1 MTPKA
6 RIWRTLED
14 LWYGDLPYW
23 VGLVVAAGI
32 VVVVIMRAEAI
43 QAWLAG

>member
-14 LWYGDLPYW
+14 INWID
-23 VGLVVAAGI
+23 VAAAVSI
-32 VVVVIMRAEAI
+32 AAVASAVVY
-43 QAWLAG
+43 AWMAG